1 MKGLKEENFDL
12 KLRIY
17 LLEEKLAQCEADK
30 MATNELKKKLKNS
43 LYDTEDEDDE
53 SSEEDTK
60 QSYSRP
66 TVAAKKNAKTSN
78 CFGSIYLDESEQDI
92 LVE

>member
-1 MKGLKEENFDL
+1 M
-12 KLRIY
+12 
-17 LLEEKLAQCEADK
+17 LEEKLAQCEADK

-53 SSEEDTK
+53 SSEDDTK
-60 QSYSRP
+60 QSFSKP
-66 TVAAKKNAKTSN
+66 TVAAKKNAKTKTSN

-92 LVE
+92 LVEF